1 MKISRTAGISSNA
14 HHEMD
19 KGLDM
24 TMSSVSSFGFD
35 LRERI
40 RKGDAN
46 LRTGNIGI

>member
-1 MKISRTAGISSNA
+1 
-14 HHEMD
+14 
-19 KGLDM
+19 M

-46 LRTGNIGI
+46 LRTGNIGNRSICLQDFH